1 MLVLTNGKL
10 HGWKIAEKGDRT
22 NESEDGG
29 DSDIS
34 LAYSYERK
42 LSRDLDQLLEPAG
55 LAFMKHVFFWYLCLE
70 QWKTRPSL
78 AWPIF
83 VLYAGFPLDHLD
95 PNWET
100 I

>member
-1 MLVLTNGKL
+1 MRAVLAHRVFYLKNVSVLLTNWQAAWL
-10 HGWKIAEKGDRT
+10 QIAEKGDRT

-55 LAFMKHVFFWYLCLE
+55 LAFMKHVFF
-70 QWKTRPSL
+70 
-78 AWPIF
+78 
-83 VLYAGFPLDHLD
+83 
-95 PNWET
+95 
-100 I
+100 